1 MLAKLL
7 EKIMSLA
14 VLAALGWAAWYGYT
28 HWNATSTDSGDRP
41 QTSSFNCR
49 QALARL
55 AEDEAC
61 RSSDSCTLTND
72 ELAQMKKRESD
83 IEQHCN

>member
-14 VLAALGWAAWYGYT
+14 VLAALGWAGWYGYT
-28 HWNATSTDSGDRP
+28 HWIAASTDSGDPP
-41 QTSSFNCR
+41 QVSRFNCK

-55 AEDEAC
+55 AEDQAC
-61 RSSDSCTLTND
+61 RSSDSCDMTHV
-72 ELAQMKKRESD
+72 ELIAMKDREAD